1 MQILHMYPY
10 HNLNKKRIKNGELI
24 SFEFVSNYK
33 NIGECMLLHFSSP
46 PFTRPVRPEK
56 YAEYIEYISH
66 IKKR

>member
-1 MQILHMYPY
+1 MYPY

-24 SFEFVSNYK
+24 YFEFVSNYK

-56 YAEYIEYISH
+56 YAEYFELLSKH
-66 IKKR
+66 KKQEDK